1 MKKLLFILTLFV
13 LTISVKAQ
21 FVRPTGIVA
30 VPSYTFWR
38 NPADTSITIYQGSVN
53 LYNTFVQHFDTVK
66 LSGWVNN
73 RKLLKYRLIGD
84 SILKDGTASN
94 YKLLHKIDS
103 IMALVKYR
111 NDTVVITG
119 YATRGYVQRNFVAK
133 NDSSK
138 LYERIANK
146 VTSISAGSTDIQ
158 YPSGKLLY
166 DQLLQ
171 KRALNNHDSL
181 SKLDERKYQSL
192 TDTLTWGL
200 GLSQTGHVTKVDTTS
215 ASILSR
221 QRALKEYTA
230 KNDSSK
236 YYEKLVNKS
245 TNVTT
250 DGASDVKYPSA
261 KAVKTYADLKV
272 ALADSGKT
280 SAGNYVTAKQ
290 LALKQPLATV
300 LTNIQDTL
308 NLHEHLANKSTTTTL
323 GTSNILYPTQN
334 AVKTYIDTHA
344 GLTTTAHGL
353 GASAFHADSY
363 FQTALTNPTTGIGTT
378 NYLSKWT
385 GSTTLGNS
393 GFFDNGTSVFY
404 NGNRYSYLD
413 GSVVRFYTGPSGYN
427 INTYDNS
434 ANLFHLANTGNII
447 VNANISGDWGLTVN
461 NTVGSNGYGIVSTLA
476 DAGDTYSLATYCGGD
491 FRFWSKGNGDA
502 YVGRN
507 LTVNDGGYFT
517 TLVQAPTIK
526 LTTGAAVGKAWV
538 CTNAT
543 TGAGEWSTFT
553 NTQTFI
559 STWNATTNTPTLA
572 DGTGTSGYY
581 HNVTTAGTVNL
592 GSGSVTYEV
601 GDAVIYNGT
610 IWQRLPKPIITGA
623 ALTVTDDTNVTLTRG
638 GSPDTALLNAASLT
652 VGWTGTLADGRI
664 ASAGN
669 WNTAFGQTR
678 QWDGETGAWFDAATG
693 RASLGLGSAAL
704 STTTDFLSSLGG
716 NVAGDIVIQKTVGNG
731 SFINVNDAGT
741 IYSVLDYTS
750 LQSHGSDLLLT
761 STGNVKA
768 NGHTV
773 WTAGNFTDNHVVW
786 DAKESALTFG
796 LGLNRTV
803 NAIKIDTT
811 DVSILSRQ
819 RAANTYLGKYST
831 ATNSS
836 LLENHNAAYFQ
847 IAGNYVNKETGKH
860 LPDNNFT
867 DADSTKLLGIAAGAT
882 VELTFGTVTS
892 VAALTLGTTGTDLS
906 SSVATGT
913 ITPVITLNVPTASA
927 ANRGAL
933 SAADWSTFNNKEPA
947 ITAGTTSQ
955 YWRGD
960 KTWQTL
966 PSAGTGTVTSVA
978 MSVPTGLSISG
989 TPITTSGTLAVTLTS
1004 GYVIPTTTNI
1014 STWNGLTTNATHSG
1028 DATGSGALTL
1038 ATVNSNVGTYQ
1049 GITVNAKGLVTAASN
1064 QSYQAALVNTTNIK
1078 SINGTT
1084 LLGSGDLSTTQTTVS
1099 GNAGTVTVANDNT
1112 TNTDYYPVWTAGAG
1126 SAALKISSPAL
1137 TYNPYYKNLTV
1148 TGGYVFAVGLYTNT
1162 ITSQSGASLRISLP
1176 TGNTG
1181 TSGQV
1186 LTSGGA
1192 GTMTWSTPS
1201 GGGSGMT
1208 WPASAGIAVYS
1219 GSSSWA
1225 TSITNNSANWN
1236 TAYGWGNH
1244 ATAGYATGTINNATL
1259 TLATSGSG
1267 ISGSQTFTA
1276 NQASGATFTVAS
1288 NATTSNTAGTI
1299 VLRDGSGYVSLTG
1312 TFCSS
1317 DSTLKRNIRSLSKID
1332 LYNASKIDLRKFW
1345 FKAENDQKNHFG
1357 VIAQDVQKLFPE
1369 LINTSKET
1377 GKLEVNYPELS
1388 ILLIAQQKEE
1398 IQLLKEQNRQLEKRI
1413 EKLEDH
1419 NKWEAKQ
1426 INF

>member
-1 MKKLLFILTLFV
+1 MKKLLTFLLLLLTFASYAQPDV
-13 LTISVKAQ
+13 APTDSSYHNLTSYAVRYWTHDNSVWMYMGKYGSAKLARAKDGWYAKALSG
-21 FVRPTGIVA
+21 T
-30 VPSYTFWR
+30 
-38 NPADTSITIYQGSVN
+38 
-53 LYNTFVQHFDTVK
+53 DTVYIHVEAK
-66 LSGWVNN
+66 DTLNIA
-73 RKLLKYRLIGD
+73 KYMLHND
-84 SILKDGTASN
+84 SINLAGYFTNWK
-94 YKLLHKIDS
+94 
-103 IMALVKYR
+103 ALQYR
-111 NDTVVITG
+111 
-119 YATRGYVQRNFVAK
+119 K
-133 NDSSK
+133 
-138 LYERIANK
+138 
-146 VTSISAGSTDIQ
+146 
-158 YPSGKLLY
+158 
-166 DQLLQ
+166 
-171 KRALNNHDSL
+171 LNNHDSL
-181 SKLDERKYQSL
+181 SVLDEKSYNSL
-192 TDTLTWGL
+192 TDKPNLTIYRQLNNHDSLSTLDEKAYASL
-200 GLSQTGHVTKVDTTS
+200 TGKPDLTVYRQLNNHDS
-215 ASILSR
+215 LSILDEKAYAS
-221 QRALKEYTA
+221 LTGKPDLTVYTL

-250 DGASDVKYPSA
+250 DGASDVKYPSV

-290 LALKQPLATV
+290 LAQKRNLNDPDSLVHLEARDHVNLTNVLGRGSYHVSQAARDSINSSRQMGDTVRNVGSATVFDLTGKQPLATV

-323 GTSNILYPTQN
+323 GTSNVLYPTQN
-334 AVKTYIDTHA
+334 AVKVYADTKAPASGSTSYIQNQNS
-344 GLTTTAHGL
+344 
-353 GASAFHADSY
+353 SA
-363 FQTALTNPTTGIGTT
+363 QTANLWINGKVQSTGYITGNLGYDYVSYIGTYYSG
-378 NYLSKWT
+378 NRSYYSGIKIT
-385 GSTTLGNS
+385 GSS
-393 GFFDNGTSVFY
+393 AY
-404 NGNRYSYLD
+404 NGSYYPAQLDFFVGSDMNVLTLFPDKSAAFTSTVAATQFNASSLVTTPAIKLASTTEGYVLKIHSD
-413 GSVVRFYTGPSGYN
+413 GSVYPDS
-427 INTYDNS
+427 
-434 ANLFHLANTGNII
+434 
-447 VNANISGDWGLTVN
+447 
-461 NTVGSNGYGIVSTLA
+461 
-476 DAGDTYSLATYCGGD
+476 
-491 FRFWSKGNGDA
+491 
-502 YVGRN
+502 
-507 LTVNDGGYFT
+507 
-517 TLVQAPTIK
+517 P
-526 LTTGAAVGKAWV
+526 
-538 CTNAT
+538 
-543 TGAGEWSTFT
+543 
-553 NTQTFI
+553 
-559 STWNATTNTPTLA
+559 
-572 DGTGTSGYY
+572 TSG
-581 HNVTTAGTVNL
+581 
-592 GSGSVTYEV
+592 S
-601 GDAVIYNGT
+601 IYNGAWSAASNSPSLANSVGT
-610 IWQRLPKPIITGA
+610 TGSYYHCTASGTVDFGAGNITFVEYEDDVAYNGSIWQKIVQSQYSPVIATASNLGVVKIGSGVSVDGGGIISVSTAYDATGTATGA
-623 ALTVTDDTNVTLTRG
+623 VGTHESTYNHTNY
-638 GSPDTALLNAASLT
+638 
-652 VGWTGTLADGRI
+652 
-664 ASAGN
+664 
-669 WNTAFGQTR
+669 NTAYSQTR
-678 QWDGETGAWFDAATG
+678 QWDGGSTGLVAATG
-693 RASLGLGSAAL
+693 RTSLGLVIGTDVLAYRTFGTAANSATGDFIQNQNASAQNANFNINGGGS
-704 STTTDFLSSLGG
+704 LSSGG
-716 NVAGDIVIQKTVGNG
+716 LILNQNYYEANPVSALIFNEENSPNESLRNWAIQHTITQYGDFAIRQSVAKGGDPITAGRNILYFDNTGAATFISTVTAASLVKSGGTSSQFLKADG
-731 SFINVNDAGT
+731 SVDTNS
-741 IYSVLDYTS
+741 YQTS
-750 LQSHGSDLLLT
+750 GSYVAVTDT
-761 STGNVKA
+761 STM
-768 NGHTV
+768 
-773 WTAGNFTDNHVVW
+773 
-786 DAKESALTFG
+786 
-796 LGLNRTV
+796 
-803 NAIKIDTT
+803 
-811 DVSILSRQ
+811 
-819 RAANTYLGKYST
+819 LGKYARKVSPT
-831 ATNSS
+831 
-836 LLENHNAAYFQ
+836 
-847 IAGNYVNKETGKH
+847 
-860 LPDNNFT
+860 FT
-867 DADSTKLLGIAAGAT
+867 
-882 VELTFGTVTS
+882 GTVVLPSTTS
-892 VAALTLGTTGTDLS
+892 I
-906 SSVATGT
+906 GT
-913 ITPVITLNVPTASA
+913 ITNTELSYVDGVTSA
-927 ANRGAL
+927 IQTQFTG
-933 SAADWSTFNNKEPA
+933 KENA

-966 PSAGTGTVTSVA
+966 PTAGTGTVTSVA